1 MRFSPN
7 KLETTFLEPITL
19 YNPIK
24 DRKYTLTHSDNTGM
38 MFLTVANEY
47 DYSAINYDLRDEVL
61 GTWKTYDDSYIL
73 FFMLILGI

>member
-1 MRFSPN
+1 
-7 KLETTFLEPITL
+7 
-19 YNPIK
+19 
-24 DRKYTLTHSDNTGM
+24 

-61 GTWKTYDDSYIL
+61 GTWKTCDDTYIL